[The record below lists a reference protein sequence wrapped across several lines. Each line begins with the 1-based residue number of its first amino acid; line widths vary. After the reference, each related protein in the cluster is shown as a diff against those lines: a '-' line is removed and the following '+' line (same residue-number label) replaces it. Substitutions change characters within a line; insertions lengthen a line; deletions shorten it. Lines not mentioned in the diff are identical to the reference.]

1 MDGGTLFY
9 MNDINLLKPFKLS
22 YKHQIIFLKEREKL
36 FLLKTNQEKE
46 KSASSSTS
54 DNSPL
59 LIIDENVSETLEI
72 ENESRHSPESL
83 SSNTTTTETKSLE
96 EKPFPDPYILPSLP
110 SQVND
115 AINLKKIDKFEKLC
129 NFLSIVIDTVFHD
142 LKTNYNL
149 L

>member
-1 MDGGTLFY
+1 

-22 YKHQIIFLKEREKL
+22 YKHQIKFLKEREQL
-36 FLLKTNQEKE
+36 FVSKTNQEQE
-46 KSASSSTS
+46 KSALSPTS

-59 LIIDENVSETLEI
+59 LIIDENVSEAFEI
-72 ENESRHSPESL
+72 ENEPRYSPGRF
-83 SSNTTTTETKSLE
+83 SNKITATETKSFE
-96 EKPFPDPYILPSLP
+96 EKPFPDSYVLPSLP

-115 AINLKKIDKFEKLC
+115 AINHKKIDKFEKLC
-129 NFLSIVIDTVFHD
+129 NFRSIVIDTVFHD